1 MQRTETNQDLKPL
14 VSILNNHADREP
26 KCKAQY
32 ETQRKSQYGAKY
44 EAKHEA
50 HCEAKYETD
59 HEAQYETQTRQTCP
73 VCGRKNLVRTAQICG
88 KLMHFRIMCEC
99 EEKEQAA
106 EEELQKQHQKAK
118 RIAEIKSLSLLGK
131 RYENAAFEN
140 SEIGMNPS
148 FDTALNH
155 CKKYCENFKQ
165 MLEKGQG
172 IYIYGGFGVG
182 KTHLTACIANELM
195 KNFVPVLFT
204 NLFEISKA
212 VKSTFG
218 KASFGK
224 ASTSVSS
231 ETEQSLIEKFS
242 KINLLI
248 FDDLGK
254 EIFVKNESD
263 TWLQNLLFDL
273 INRRYNELKSTIFSS
288 NYSLKELVEKRGL
301 DEAAADRIAEM
312 TKNFVF
318 KISGKSRR

>member
-1 MQRTETNQDLKPL
+1 
-14 VSILNNHADREP
+14 
-26 KCKAQY
+26 
-32 ETQRKSQYGAKY
+32 
-44 EAKHEA
+44 
-50 HCEAKYETD
+50 
-59 HEAQYETQTRQTCP
+59 
-73 VCGRKNLVRTAQICG
+73 
-88 KLMHFRIMCEC
+88 MCEC

-106 EEELQKQHQKAK
+106 EEELQKHRRKTE
-118 RIAEIKSLSLLGK
+118 RIAEIKSLSLLGR
-131 RYENAAFEN
+131 RYENVMFEN
-140 SEIGMNPS
+140 SQTGMNPS
-148 FDTALNH
+148 FDTALNY

-165 MLEKGQG
+165 MIEIGHR

-212 VKSTFG
+212 IKSTFG
-218 KASFGK
+218 RASFGK
-224 ASTSVSS
+224 VSFSKASASS

-263 TWLQNLLFDL
+263 TWLQNLLFNL

-288 NYSLKELVEKRGL
+288 NYSLKELVENEVSMKLRL
-301 DEAAADRIAEM
+301 IE
-312 TKNFVF
+312 
-318 KISGKSRR
+318 SRK

>member
-1 MQRTETNQDLKPL
+1 MRQNDAFSHYVQMR
-14 VSILNNHADREP
+14 
-26 KCKAQY
+26 
-32 ETQRKSQYGAKY
+32 GAK
-44 EAKHEA
+44 
-50 HCEAKYETD
+50 
-59 HEAQYETQTRQTCP
+59 
-73 VCGRKNLVRTAQICG
+73 
-88 KLMHFRIMCEC
+88 
-99 EEKEQAA
+99 QAS
-106 EEELQKQHQKAK
+106 EEELQKQRQKSE
-118 RIAEIKSLSLLGK
+118 RTRDLKSLSLLGR

-148 FDTALNH
+148 FDTAFNH
-155 CKKYCENFKQ
+155 CKNYCEDHKQ
-165 MLEKGQG
+165 MLETGQG

-182 KTHLTACIANELM
+182 KTHLTACIVNELM

-212 VKSTFG
+212 IKSTFG

-224 ASTSVSS
+224 ASTSVSR

-242 KINLLI
+242 KVNLLI
-248 FDDLGK
+248 CDDLGK

-273 INRRYNELKSTIFSS
+273 VNRRYNELKSTIFSS

-301 DEAAADRIAEM
+301 DEATADRIAEM
-312 TKNFVF
+312 TKNFVI